1 MKSHEIFTTAS
12 RSPSVENEN
21 SQSVGSREP
30 SLLQD
35 YIPRENDIF
44 QQRTNSRTSIEY
56 KRF

>member
-1 MKSHEIFTTAS
+1 MKSHEIFTTTS

-44 QQRTNSRTSIEY
+44 QQRTNSRTPIEY

>member
-44 QQRTNSRTSIEY
+44 Q
-56 KRF
+56 

>member
-35 YIPRENDIF
+35 YIPRKNGIF
-44 QQRTNSRTSIEY
+44 QQRTNSRTSIKF